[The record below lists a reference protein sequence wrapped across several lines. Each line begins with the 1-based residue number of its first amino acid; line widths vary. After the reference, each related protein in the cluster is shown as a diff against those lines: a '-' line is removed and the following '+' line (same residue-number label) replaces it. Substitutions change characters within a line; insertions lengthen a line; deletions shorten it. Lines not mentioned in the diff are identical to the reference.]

1 VQPRFGRICE
11 GIGER
16 KLYNVVKGV
25 EEKKAKRCHRASKK
39 IPVVRERL
47 KRVRLLCEGG
57 GDGGDTAA
65 QASERAEDEEEQ

>member
-1 VQPRFGRICE
+1 M
-11 GIGER
+11 
-16 KLYNVVKGV
+16 

-57 GDGGDTAA
+57 GDGVIRQRK
-65 QASERAEDEEEQ
+65 QAGERAEDEEEQ